1 MYKQCHYYQQYC
13 MDKSAT
19 AIERQLFVQD
29 LAALRGADRLISM
42 SCPGW
47 EAKQGTSTRGPL
59 LQRYAAR

>member
-1 MYKQCHYYQQYC
+1 